1 MYARSFR
8 VGNKWRTIYGI
19 VARIMGSPV
28 EEIKS
33 RLGVEEVV
41 GSYLKLERAGANLK
55 AKCPFHH
62 EKTASFFV
70 SPARGSFY
78 CFGCGAKGDIF
89 SFVEQMEGVDFK
101 GALRVLA
108 ERAGVHLSRF
118 RKEESDSRDR
128 LFAVLEEATQFFE
141 KELGARADAR
151 TYLASRGLLPKTSE
165 VWRVGFAPDEWRALR
180 ARLSAKGFSDT
191 EMLRAGLIKQS
202 VERKGEPYD
211 VFRNRIMFPIFDSA
225 GRVIAFSGRIF
236 GKEDEN
242 TPKYLNTPETEL
254 WRKSSALYGIHLA
267 KHKIRER
274 GFALLVE
281 GQMDL
286 LMCHQVGFENAVAAS
301 GTALTPEHLD
311 ILCRFSENILL
322 AYDADAAGEK
332 AALRAVSA
340 ALQKGMA
347 VKIAALS
354 DKGKDP
360 ADIIAKSPAEFAD
373 GLKNSTHFVK
383 FLLERAAARG
393 ETVRERSRLVRAEV
407 LPFVRDVKSAI
418 ERAEFV
424 KDIAAR
430 LEVREDA
437 VWEDLEK
444 IESSQLPT
452 TNYQLPTNKAQNSAL
467 RMLTGIIF
475 CALLLTENERKID
488 TEKLRKALGAI
499 GAEFLLYISAISA
512 DERDTHIFEA
522 EARFGGGE
530 EIPKEVSVLL
540 LHLEKEELER
550 KSVEILNALTVAER
564 GGESEARRKELLT
577 LLQSI
582 RMRIE
587 EIKRLL
593 AE

>member
-1 MYARSFR
+1 MYD
-8 VGNKWRTIYGI
+8 I

-28 EEIKS
+28 EEIKA

-108 ERAGVHLSRF
+108 ERAGVPLSHF

-151 TYLASRGLLPKTSE
+151 AYLASRGLLPKTSG

-180 ARLSAKGFSDT
+180 ARLAAKGFSDT
-191 EMLRAGLIKQS
+191 EMFRAGLIKQS
-202 VERKGEPYD
+202 VEKKGESYD

-225 GRVIAFSGRIF
+225 GRVIAFSGRIM
-236 GKEDEN
+236 GKESEGV
-242 TPKYLNTPETEL
+242 PKYLNTPETEL
-254 WRKSSALYGIHLA
+254 WRKSSALYGINRA
-267 KHKIRER
+267 KHKIRGR

-286 LMCHQVGFENAVAAS
+286 LMCHQAGFENAVAAS

-311 ILCRFSENILL
+311 LLRRFSENILL
-322 AYDADAAGEK
+322 AYDADTAGEK

-383 FLLERAAARG
+383 FLLERAVARG
-393 ETVRERSRLVRAEV
+393 ATARERSRLVLAEV

-418 ERAEFV
+418 ERAEFA

-430 LEVREDA
+430 LAVREDA
-437 VWEDLEK
+437 VWEDLKK
-444 IESSQLPT
+444 IESTGQQT
-452 TNYQLPTNKAQNSAL
+452 EGGQKIMQKIKNSAFRVL
-467 RMLTGIIF
+467 AGIILWQEKLE
-475 CALLLTENERKID
+475 AGEREVD
-488 TEKLRKALGAI
+488 TEKIKKDVGAVV
-499 GAEFLLYISAISA
+499 AEFLLYLSAISA
-512 DERDTHIFEA
+512 DERVQHIFEA
-522 EARFGGGE
+522 EARFGGGGAL
-530 EIPKEVSVLL
+530 PKEVSVLL
-540 LHLEKEELER
+540 LHLEKEEMER
-550 KSVEILNALTVAER
+550 KSVEILNALTVAGR
-564 GGESEARRKELLT
+564 GGEGEAQRKELLT
-577 LLQSI
+577 LLQSL

>member
-1 MYARSFR
+1 
-8 VGNKWRTIYGI
+8 
-19 VARIMGSPV
+19 
-28 EEIKS
+28 
-33 RLGVEEVV
+33 
-41 GSYLKLERAGANLK
+41 
-55 AKCPFHH
+55 
-62 EKTASFFV
+62 
-70 SPARGSFY
+70 
-78 CFGCGAKGDIF
+78 
-89 SFVEQMEGVDFK
+89 
-101 GALRVLA
+101 
-108 ERAGVHLSRF
+108 
-118 RKEESDSRDR
+118 
-128 LFAVLEEATQFFE
+128 
-141 KELGARADAR
+141 
-151 TYLASRGLLPKTSE
+151 
-165 VWRVGFAPDEWRALR
+165 
-180 ARLSAKGFSDT
+180 
-191 EMLRAGLIKQS
+191 
-202 VERKGEPYD
+202 
-211 VFRNRIMFPIFDSA
+211 
-225 GRVIAFSGRIF
+225 
-236 GKEDEN
+236 
-242 TPKYLNTPETEL
+242 
-254 WRKSSALYGIHLA
+254 
-267 KHKIRER
+267 
-274 GFALLVE
+274 
-281 GQMDL
+281 
-286 LMCHQVGFENAVAAS
+286 
-301 GTALTPEHLD
+301 
-311 ILCRFSENILL
+311 
-322 AYDADAAGEK
+322 
-332 AALRAVSA
+332 
-340 ALQKGMA
+340 MA

-475 CALLLTENERKID
+475 WQEKLTENERKID